1 MDLQS
6 YEELKEITVF
16 SHWVE
21 WESAGIDLAERAL
34 ACVGLSIKY
43 ESVYRQHWVI
53 WELFI
58 PAQFIWSLNLLLS
71 FSIFRVLNKRN
82 RLQVDFEESQ

>member
-16 SHWVE
+16 SQWVE

-43 ESVYRQHWVI
+43 ESVYRQHWVT

-58 PAQFIWSLNLLLS
+58 PAQFIMM
-71 FSIFRVLNKRN
+71 
-82 RLQVDFEESQ
+82 SQFAPLFFYF

>member
-16 SHWVE
+16 SQWVE

-43 ESVYRQHWVI
+43 ESVYRQHWVT

>member
-34 ACVGLSIKY
+34 AWFVNQIWKY
-43 ESVYRQHWVI
+43 IQTTLGYMRAVYSSTVYMISQFAP
-53 WELFI
+53 LF
-58 PAQFIWSLNLLLS
+58 FY
-71 FSIFRVLNKRN
+71 F
-82 RLQVDFEESQ
+82 